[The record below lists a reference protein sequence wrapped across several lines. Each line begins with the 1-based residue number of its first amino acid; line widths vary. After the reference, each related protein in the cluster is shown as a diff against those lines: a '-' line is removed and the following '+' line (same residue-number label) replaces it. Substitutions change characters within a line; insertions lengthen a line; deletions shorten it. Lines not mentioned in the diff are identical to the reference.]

1 MGVVY
6 FKGEC
11 ILLFCIVFDYNKYGF
26 FVIWVYLKFILVYV
40 KDVYFIID
48 IVYFVSDGLIIQY
61 RCKVNFYFL
70 LLYFFDFGFKIGN
83 WIFFEVGYGKGLVDG
98 IGGVVKWLVDVV
110 VVYGGSIIDVKI
122 MMFVLENIGIKI
134 KFFFNIE
141 VDVEL
146 IQKYFLLNLDMV
158 LQMMKFYQVS

>member
-26 FVIWVYLKFILVYV
+26 FVIWVYLKFIFVYV

-110 VVYGGSIIDVKI
+110 VVYGGSIKRC
-122 MMFVLENIGIKI
+122 
-134 KFFFNIE
+134 
-141 VDVEL
+141 
-146 IQKYFLLNLDMV
+146 
-158 LQMMKFYQVS
+158 